1 MTALAIFLAV
11 YIVFRSRL
19 VMASVG
25 LVIIGAIV
33 QSSFE
38 LSEHGGP
45 GSGSP
50 RARQPGVNAGI
61 RSLDGIQGIAAS
73 DR

>member
-1 MTALAIFLAV
+1 
-11 YIVFRSRL
+11 
-19 VMASVG
+19 MASVG

>member
-33 QSSFE
+33 QSS
-38 LSEHGGP
+38 L
-45 GSGSP
+45 
-50 RARQPGVNAGI
+50 
-61 RSLDGIQGIAAS
+61 
-73 DR
+73 